1 LLGEFLLGFISAKGL
16 YPICETFF
24 HKTLLSV
31 LTQTP
36 KTVYKRADEPKRT
49 AYSVNETRRAGKKRK
64 AGTMSKANGGK
75 RERARLVGAVAVK
88 ACGAE
93 VRLMSRIGT
102 RVAEGVDVI
111 GVLDRHAREVLKEL
125 ETGQREGGEN
135 AQLSTLNAQRSTGEA
150 PKHINLTSDPGDS
163 WAEVELWRWQ
173 YGDLPQPNDMRPL
186 YVPAGL
192 LGMAEAI
199 QKGDPNNFPSPGNVS
214 AVLAYAARVI
224 MKHAGQPGNKN
235 LEAKTEGGAE

>member
-1 LLGEFLLGFISAKGL
+1 
-16 YPICETFF
+16 
-24 HKTLLSV
+24 
-31 LTQTP
+31 
-36 KTVYKRADEPKRT
+36 
-49 AYSVNETRRAGKKRK
+49 
-64 AGTMSKANGGK
+64 MSKANGGGK
-75 RERARLVGAVAVK
+75 RERARLVGAVTVG
-88 ACGAE
+88 ACGASVKIKCLE
-93 VRLMSRIGT
+93 PAAA
-102 RVAEGVDVI
+102 AEGVDVL

>member
-1 LLGEFLLGFISAKGL
+1 M
-16 YPICETFF
+16 
-24 HKTLLSV
+24 
-31 LTQTP
+31 
-36 KTVYKRADEPKRT
+36 KRE
-49 AYSVNETRRAGKKRK
+49 G
-64 AGTMSKANGGK
+64 GGK
-75 RERARLVGAVAVK
+75 REEARRSKVGAVVVK

-111 GVLDRHAREVLKEL
+111 GVLDRHAREIMTEL
-125 ETGQREGGEN
+125 ETGQREGGGN

-192 LGMAEAI
+192 LVWRRRSKRATRTIFRLRATCPQFSHMRRA
-199 QKGDPNNFPSPGNVS
+199 
-214 AVLAYAARVI
+214 
-224 MKHAGQPGNKN
+224 
-235 LEAKTEGGAE
+235 